1 MFQTLVD
8 SPGLPEFNPFMI
20 LYAEERI
27 ELIKPLENGT
37 SYVNTG
43 YISDIADKGKIALV
57 TMKKETKTDKGEL
70 AGTVQTSLAIKGQG
84 GFGYKGNGTTEKIP
98 DRPKRE
104 ADITLDVSSYPGQ
117 AFLYRL
123 SGDYNPLH
131 VKPEISSIQ
140 NFERP
145 IIHGLASYGIVAR
158 TLIQKLFKNDP
169 NQLKVYHARF
179 VGHVYPG

>member
-1 MFQTLVD
+1 M
-8 SPGLPEFNPFMI
+8 
-20 LYAEERI
+20 
-27 ELIKPLENGT
+27 
-37 SYVNTG
+37 
-43 YISDIADKGKIALV
+43 
-57 TMKKETKTDKGEL
+57 
-70 AGTVQTSLAIKGQG
+70 AGIVQTSLAIKGLG

-98 DRPKRE
+98 DRPKRD
-104 ADITLDVSSYPGQ
+104 ADATLDASSYPGQ

-131 VKPEISSIQ
+131 VKPEISAIQ
-140 NFERP
+140 KFERP